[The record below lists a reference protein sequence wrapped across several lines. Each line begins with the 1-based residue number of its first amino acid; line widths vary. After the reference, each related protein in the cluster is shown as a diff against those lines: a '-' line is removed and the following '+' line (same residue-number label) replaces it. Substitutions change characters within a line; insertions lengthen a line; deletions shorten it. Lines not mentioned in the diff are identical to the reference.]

1 MKLLGTITD
10 PQYQPK
16 AHLTA
21 YEKFWLRFI
30 NDERDLPFVHLLTR
44 IHLIVFP
51 GLSFCL
57 PRCCKVFIGGWR
69 SSHMHMWPSLTLKV
83 GLDSCFIV
91 CVTARCSRKGICG
104 CISTPPGSSL
114 LFSVIHRKP
123 ISLIISSCTMLK
135 TIRKMMRAAP

>member
-30 NDERDLPFVHLLTR
+30 NDERDLPFIHLLTR

-51 GLSFCL
+51 L
-57 PRCCKVFIGGWR
+57 
-69 SSHMHMWPSLTLKV
+69 
-83 GLDSCFIV
+83 
-91 CVTARCSRKGICG
+91 
-104 CISTPPGSSL
+104 
-114 LFSVIHRKP
+114 
-123 ISLIISSCTMLK
+123 SLIHI
-135 TIRKMMRAAP
+135 

>member
-30 NDERDLPFVHLLTR
+30 NDERDLPFIHLLTR

-51 GLSFCL
+51 WA
-57 PRCCKVFIGGWR
+57 V
-69 SSHMHMWPSLTLKV
+69 
-83 GLDSCFIV
+83 
-91 CVTARCSRKGICG
+91 
-104 CISTPPGSSL
+104 L
-114 LFSVIHRKP
+114 LFTP
-123 ISLIISSCTMLK
+123 LLIFLW
-135 TIRKMMRAAP
+135 